1 MLFISLLSIALFLF
15 IQPSVEVLWMF
26 SSKPFKYILTV
37 LYRVTFL
44 PQTVTTVISLTG
56 FNAHEYRHYQEQNGT
71 TDRTKEPK
79 HPPLDAFEREY
90 REQTGRAE
98 ILLAKKA
105 DEVVRVICGIG
116 QKIK

>member
-79 HPPLDAFEREY
+79 HPLVAPRFTLIQRLLCGLLHKLNLFLQGCIHLACNLIRK
-90 REQTGRAE
+90 
-98 ILLAKKA
+98 IL
-105 DEVVRVICGIG
+105 
-116 QKIK
+116 